1 MTELN
6 QESILSISDH
16 IINVMGICLQ
26 NKAVYDTDKRE
37 MMQIVEASNK
47 YFYDNYQRICRI
59 IVQGHD
65 IRPLL
70 SMLEKFGKVQVG
82 QLSFQEANDNI
93 VNELNEK
100 YVDGVLNSEKLV
112 KEREEK
118 IKKEK
123 IVELDS

>member
-16 IINVMGICLQ
+16 IINVMGLCLKYK
-26 NKAVYDTDKRE
+26 NVYETDKKQ

-100 YVDGVLNSEKLV
+100 YVDGILNSDKLV

-118 IKKEK
+118 INKDK
-123 IVELDS
+123 IIELDS

>member
-26 NKAVYDTDKRE
+26 NKAVYDTDKRK

>member
-118 IKKEK
+118 IKKEN

>member
-16 IINVMGICLQ
+16 IINVMGLCLKYK
-26 NKAVYDTDKRE
+26 NVYETDKKQ

-100 YVDGVLNSEKLV
+100 YVDGILNSDKLV
-112 KEREEK
+112 KEREDK
-118 IKKEK
+118 INKDK
-123 IVELDS
+123 IVELES

>member
-16 IINVMGICLQ
+16 IINVMGLCLKYK
-26 NKAVYDTDKRE
+26 NVYETDKKQ

-100 YVDGVLNSEKLV
+100 YVDGVLNSDKLV

-118 IKKEK
+118 IKKGK

>member
-16 IINVMGICLQ
+16 IINVLGICLQ
-26 NKAVYDTDKRE
+26 NKDVYDNDKRK

-123 IVELDS
+123 IVKLDS